1 MPQQDIKAL
10 NIVIEDINR
19 ASSDCNMARSLYT
32 MALIDQSGEP
42 APMLDVLRRIT
53 VDASALLKAT
63 YADKTSPLT
72 AEIIS
77 VARTT
82 MRYIE
87 ATMTIYESKVSK
99 IS

>member
-1 MPQQDIKAL
+1 MQQQDIKEL
-10 NIVIEDINR
+10 NIIIEVINR

-32 MALIDQSGEP
+32 MALIDQSDEP

-53 VDASALLKAT
+53 VDATVLLNTPHVNEA
-63 YADKTSPLT
+63 SPLAT
-72 AEIIS
+72 EIIS

-82 MRYIE
+82 MRYID
-87 ATMTIYESKVSK
+87 ATMTIYESRVSK